1 MGFTF
6 FWCETGLQHREG
18 IHYMKAA
25 CVLRDS
31 NLQNVGNAFNA
42 KNIMFRQP
50 VMIGLE
56 CCWSCL
62 LIYMKN
68 GGDTYEI

>member
-1 MGFTF
+1 
-6 FWCETGLQHREG
+6 
-18 IHYMKAA
+18 MKAA
-25 CVLRDS
+25 CVIRET
-31 NLQNVGNAFNA
+31 NLQKVGNAFNA
-42 KNIMFRQP
+42 KDIMFRQP

-68 GGDTYEI
+68 GGDTYEL